1 MPFFLEQLAQYHL
14 KNHLTEISDFCF
26 VFPSQRAG
34 VFFRKHLSD
43 QTTNPIWSPRIMTIS
58 DFFAELEPQPVS
70 DNISLIF
77 KLYEAYKQVIDPSM
91 SLDEFI
97 PWGEMCLS
105 DFDDIDKY
113 LADAG
118 SIFRNLAEL
127 KALED
132 DFSHLSTEQ
141 IEAIRTFWSTFNPKK
156 YSGLQNSFL
165 KIWEKLPQLY
175 ATFNAALDSAN
186 EAYEGKLYR
195 SVAQKI
201 KDRTLPELRYKRVV
215 FAGFNALNK
224 CEKVLFN
231 HLKIK
236 QQASFFWDYPE
247 WVVQKNRL
255 PNATAIQHE
264 AARFIVINLNDFPM
278 PSDWE
283 NPLPASLP
291 EITLATAAND
301 LAQTQIAGAFLESQ
315 AQTDETGQATR
326 TALVLADESLLL
338 PAIHAVPPRWG
349 KINVTLG
356 YPLKNT
362 PAYGLLEALMLLQRS
377 TRITRQGKV
386 WFYHRH
392 LTGLLRHQYIRGI
405 LKEEGTQL
413 LEDLIKGNQ
422 IFIEKEQLPHNPLL
436 EALLVPVK
444 NSRELSA
451 YLSSALTEVY
461 QSVVGKPQASLEQEF
476 IYHLYLNIKRLGE
489 ILAGEEV
496 VPEKESWHR
505 LFKKL
510 ADFQTVPFNGEPL
523 SGLQVMGILET
534 RALDFDHLTILSMNE
549 GIFPHTAPPNS
560 FIPFN
565 LRIGYGLPTIN
576 NQDSIFAYYFYRL
589 IHRAKT
595 VTLVWSSSNAQKQ
608 AGEMSRFLHQ
618 LFYEYPH
625 PLKINTYVQPASTQK
640 ELQIRP
646 LKNREV
652 MQQLSQYL
660 KPGQRFLSPS
670 ALSTYIECPLR
681 FYFKYL
687 AGAREPEAISEDL
700 DPRTFG
706 NLFHKTVEKIY
717 SPLINQLVRE
727 ADLQKLTDT
736 GLIQKRLEEV
746 FAENV
751 PFIKQKS
758 NLFADL
764 QGKNTLVYE
773 VLLRYL
779 RRFFKLEAL
788 AAPFTI
794 KALEAQMKMIFSTP
808 GGLEINLGG
817 NIDRLDEK
825 EGEIRVIDYKTGGG
839 DNRIGAIDELFDTTK
854 HAKKKAIFQTLLYSL
869 MVTNRDDNENQISPH
884 VIWMKNLFGQDFNTS
899 LYLQPPK
906 QEKREIKL
914 ADVRE
919 EFSEHL
925 GALLNELFDDQI
937 PFEQTPHLE
946 NCRYCIYREIC
957 LR

>member
-1 MPFFLEQLAQYHL
+1 MSFFLEQLAQYHL
-14 KNHLTEISDFCF
+14 KNYLTDIPDFCF

-43 QTTNPIWSPRIMTIS
+43 QTTNPIWSPRIMTIN

-77 KLYEAYKQVIDPSM
+77 KLYESYKQVIDPSIP
-91 SLDEFI
+91 LDEFI
-97 PWGEMCLS
+97 PWGEMCLA

-113 LADAG
+113 LADADR
-118 SIFRNLAEL
+118 IFRNLAEL

-141 IEAIRTFWSTFNPKK
+141 IEAIRTFWSTFNPEK
-156 YSGLQNSFL
+156 YSRLQSSFL
-165 KIWEKLPQLY
+165 KVWEKLPQLY
-175 ATFNAALDSAN
+175 TAFNKALDSAN

-195 SVAQKI
+195 AIAQKI
-201 KDRTLPELRYKRVV
+201 KNRTLPDLKYKRVV
-215 FAGFNALNK
+215 FAGFNALNN
-224 CEKVLFN
+224 CEKILFN

-236 QQASFFWDYPE
+236 QKASYFWDFPE
-247 WVVQKNRL
+247 WVVQNQQM
-255 PNATAIQHE
+255 PHANAIQHE
-264 AARFIVINLNDFPM
+264 AARFIVANLHDFPM
-278 PSDWE
+278 PADWD
-283 NPLPASLP
+283 NPLPSSLP
-291 EITLATAAND
+291 EITIATAAND
-301 LAQTQIAGAFLESQ
+301 LAQTQIAGTFLQTQ
-315 AQTDETGQATR
+315 APVNGAGHAAR

-338 PAIHAVPPRWG
+338 PAIHAVPPQWG

-386 WFYHRH
+386 WYYHRH

-405 LKEEGTQL
+405 LKDEGTQL

-422 IFIEKEQLPHNPLL
+422 IFIEKEQLPHDPLL
-436 EALLVPVK
+436 ETLLMPVK
-444 NSRELSA
+444 DSGELSA
-451 YLSSALTEVY
+451 YLSAALTMVY
-461 QSVVGKPQASLEQEF
+461 QSVAGKPQASLEQEF

-489 ILAGEEV
+489 ILAGQEV
-496 VPEKESWHR
+496 TPRRETWHR

-565 LRIGYGLPTIN
+565 LRTGYGLPTIN

-595 VTLVWSSSNAQKQ
+595 VTLVWSASNAQKQ

-646 LKNREV
+646 AKNRQV

-687 AGAREPEAISEDL
+687 AGAREPDTISEEL

-706 NLFHKTVEKIY
+706 NLFHQTVEKIY
-717 SPLINQLVRE
+717 APLVNQPVTE
-727 ADLQKLTDT
+727 AEIQNLTDT
-736 GLIQKRLEEV
+736 GLVQKRLEEV

-779 RRFFKLEAL
+779 HRFFKLEAL
-788 AAPFTI
+788 TVPFTI
-794 KALEAQMKMIFSTP
+794 KALEVQMEILFTTP

-869 MVTNRDDNENQISPH
+869 MVADKKEREKPISPH

-899 LYLQPPK
+899 LFIQPPK
-906 QEKREIKL
+906 QKKMEIKL
-914 ADVRE
+914 ADVHE

-925 GALLNELFDDQI
+925 GALLDELFDDQI

-946 NCRYCIYREIC
+946 NCGYCIYREIC